1 MASLTLWIM
10 VLAGLLMSASMSSC
24 SGVNGNRAPSSLVDT
39 EQSVA
44 KPVKDGVVDHLSPAD
59 DASDEEDYEFDEE
72 DYEFDEDD
80 DASDEILYR
89 IAYNDDTFSTC
100 DIMLE
105 ALTPEVTDGIDERIV
120 QKVVRY
126 YLKGKIWACYAEEF
140 ECGKNMGS
148 GEVTVSWNID
158 EAGHVSGVTIEATTL
173 QNKGV
178 EYCLVETIS
187 RWRFPRPTGVDSVHV
202 KYPFVFESPTDAK

>member
-59 DASDEEDYEFDEE
+59 DASDEE